1 MRCHWTPSW
10 PGGWRMSVA
19 ARWRR
24 SGWGRCRGARP
35 RSRSPCWS
43 AGNRRAGLLMTCL
56 RVLKVTRFSLSSW
69 WPRRWPSSTGDALRP
84 PSLLPERLAELLT
97 ARASGCGSAAHAVL
111 TGLAIA
117 GRPLTEALLIEV
129 AGLDSEAVR
138 EGLRELVVRLL
149 AASTSDGA
157 YRPRHAL
164 LAEAVAAGLLPGERV
179 VLHERTARALAATG
193 DEMLAAE
200 VARHWAAAG
209 RASEELP
216 ARVAAAGA
224 AERVFG
230 YAEAA
235 VHLQRAIELCL
246 AAPTGGSTAHAAG
259 IDVPRLYVRAVDALE
274 LSGDGEHAREL
285 AQEAYRRFA
294 DHPDPATAAVAHHRA
309 AHFQSIEAPAAGLPL
324 IEEALRLF
332 AQAPPSADHAEALL
346 DYGMRFMVHAEGRL
360 EAGRSALDRAVEIA
374 EAAGAATLIPRLLPW
389 QGLQACN
396 RGQVEEGFA
405 ILHRGR
411 ALAQA
416 SGDGTALLYLDIC
429 ESDVLLKFGRFD
441 DAADVALRGLQAARQ
456 AGLRAWV
463 RARVL
468 AANAS
473 EALLACG
480 RTAEAAELID
490 PLITEPPDRDNW
502 SIHECR
508 SEIDLLHGDI
518 GAATRRR
525 QQIKPWVDSVGSIEW
540 ARETRQRAADL
551 ALWAGRPPTPST
563 RPGRCSPCTRHRT

>member
-1 MRCHWTPSW
+1 M
-10 PGGWRMSVA
+10 
-19 ARWRR
+19 
-24 SGWGRCRGARP
+24 
-35 RSRSPCWS
+35 
-43 AGNRRAGLLMTCL
+43 
-56 RVLKVTRFSLSSW
+56 LS
-69 WPRRWPSSTGDALRP
+69 
-84 PSLLPERLAELLT
+84 
-97 ARASGCGSAAHAVL
+97 
-111 TGLAIA
+111 
-117 GRPLTEALLIEV
+117 EV
-129 AGLDSEAVR
+129 AGLGSEAVR
-138 EGLRELVVRLL
+138 EGLRELVARLL
-149 AASTSDGA
+149 AASISDGA

-193 DEMLAAE
+193 DEMMAPE

-209 RASEELP
+209 RAAEELP

-246 AAPTGGSTAHAAG
+246 AAPTGGSTAQAADIAGG
-259 IDVPRLYVRAVDALE
+259 IDVPRLYVRAIDALE
-274 LSGDGEHAREL
+274 LSGNGECAREL

-294 DHPDPATAAVAHHRA
+294 DHPDSATAAVAHHRA

-346 DYGMRFMVHAEGRL
+346 DYGMRFKVHAEGQL
-360 EAGRSALDRAVEIA
+360 EAGRSAIDRAVEIA

-411 ALAQA
+411 TLAQA

-456 AGLRAWV
+456 AGLLAWV

-468 AANAS
+468 RVPGHAGGMHKTAGVRDPAAAF
-473 EALLACG
+473 
-480 RTAEAAELID
+480 
-490 PLITEPPDRDNW
+490 PL
-502 SIHECR
+502 
-508 SEIDLLHGDI
+508 
-518 GAATRRR
+518 
-525 QQIKPWVDSVGSIEW
+525 
-540 ARETRQRAADL
+540 
-551 ALWAGRPPTPST
+551 PST
-563 RPGRCSPCTRHRT
+563 RDDVQERREANRAPGWMPCPQRVPWSASWRSRWASRWAIRSRAWR